1 MDSCREAI
9 GEEKLRMQEEL
20 QELCRQAANG
30 EFPLLQTAEYAEAP
44 MAPVAPISNF
54 DPNAMSF
61 NPNAMN
67 FANFDPNAISFDP
80 NAVSFDPNAVSFD
93 PKVTYENYEAYL
105 PYEGLEGTFPLPEVT
120 PEPKPGPVGLALTSL
135 VPAPV
140 PMPVGPVRQD
150 TGSTGFQWQAS
161 SDKLSK
167 SLEKTM
173 SGNSEKIAIDDWM
186 PSGLDE
192 FVKLRLHHA
201 CTTGFLLKDEQSALQ
216 KTLQGLKAYVPEEQ
230 RVVIQKFLG
239 PSYDDFRSIVNKL
252 FWLQRCMEYCRSSS
266 KKSERIVAD
275 SPQERLLLALNE
287 HALRESALSD
297 ECWTT
302 FEMFPPPLQ
311 DMVVQAVAASLPMKT
326 EKDLSQHF
334 AHLAVNEESI
344 YNLEAREKEQPIVT
358 QESGEAYS
366 DSQYNELLRQ
376 LLINHRNAEMSVLQL
391 LSEEAPGNKATPSLL
406 HVHLATQEARRGR
419 SAEVISLLHAAAAC
433 GLSRLCARFLAEG
446 LDVNERTGHQH
457 FSPLHLA
464 ASNGNVRATQTL
476 LASGAFPWLLDDS
489 GKTPLYHV
497 VTSLPES
504 STAEQ
509 KMLLQICQLLVFGM
523 LQASDEHELL
533 VESALEILQ
542 QSELSW
548 LLQLHHR
555 MRNLQNLN
563 PQVFT
568 PKILV
573 ELAQMHYETLNMLL
587 AFFDGDRCKL
597 TVPDEAL
604 PLEFAAALQSEF
616 IQEQEQ
622 LRRKVNILAKV
633 LDLSKSAINYL
644 ASMPLQA
651 LEYAMKCFQLEE
663 RVPGVYAPLLPEEKD
678 GEGETV
684 VEEVPRHMNLR
695 NAPKRTA
702 GILQKWD
709 SERGF
714 GFIHEEDDTC
724 EEPTNI
730 FLHRSNL
737 MGSTPGHPVDVVE
750 GRRISFIPGFQDGRA
765 RAMNAAMI
773 DDEFNV
779 DSRHLK
785 RPKKAKPLDAIK
797 EKKLARLRED
807 AEKEEHPLSKSFLQ
821 FLCTPEVQTSIQD
834 KRQEGEAWFRTVGL
848 LKLGPGRRDDA
859 LWRKEVDRRIDIF
872 MEKTGAPMTKK
883 DMDFRCKR
891 FLMEFCMRYNVIR
904 VSEALAMVEKSTA
917 GKRRDE
923 VRSWPAYVATLLRRF
938 DPTVTLERKPNA
950 KAEPKKAAGKDDDKG
965 EVEEKWEEQKEESAS
980 EASIAEGSDDVETF
994 VPATAAPGAEFAFQ

>member
-1 MDSCREAI
+1 
-9 GEEKLRMQEEL
+9 
-20 QELCRQAANG
+20 
-30 EFPLLQTAEYAEAP
+30 
-44 MAPVAPISNF
+44 
-54 DPNAMSF
+54 
-61 NPNAMN
+61 
-67 FANFDPNAISFDP
+67 
-80 NAVSFDPNAVSFD
+80 
-93 PKVTYENYEAYL
+93 
-105 PYEGLEGTFPLPEVT
+105 
-120 PEPKPGPVGLALTSL
+120 
-135 VPAPV
+135 
-140 PMPVGPVRQD
+140 
-150 TGSTGFQWQAS
+150 
-161 SDKLSK
+161 
-167 SLEKTM
+167 
-173 SGNSEKIAIDDWM
+173 
-186 PSGLDE
+186 
-192 FVKLRLHHA
+192 
-201 CTTGFLLKDEQSALQ
+201 
-216 KTLQGLKAYVPEEQ
+216 
-230 RVVIQKFLG
+230 
-239 PSYDDFRSIVNKL
+239 
-252 FWLQRCMEYCRSSS
+252 
-266 KKSERIVAD
+266 
-275 SPQERLLLALNE
+275 
-287 HALRESALSD
+287 
-297 ECWTT
+297 
-302 FEMFPPPLQ
+302 
-311 DMVVQAVAASLPMKT
+311 
-326 EKDLSQHF
+326 
-334 AHLAVNEESI
+334 
-344 YNLEAREKEQPIVT
+344 
-358 QESGEAYS
+358 
-366 DSQYNELLRQ
+366 
-376 LLINHRNAEMSVLQL
+376 
-391 LSEEAPGNKATPSLL
+391 
-406 HVHLATQEARRGR
+406 
-419 SAEVISLLHAAAAC
+419 
-433 GLSRLCARFLAEG
+433 
-446 LDVNERTGHQH
+446 
-457 FSPLHLA
+457 
-464 ASNGNVRATQTL
+464 
-476 LASGAFPWLLDDS
+476 
-489 GKTPLYHV
+489 
-497 VTSLPES
+497 
-504 STAEQ
+504 
-509 KMLLQICQLLVFGM
+509 
-523 LQASDEHELL
+523 
-533 VESALEILQ
+533 
-542 QSELSW
+542 
-548 LLQLHHR
+548 
-555 MRNLQNLN
+555 
-563 PQVFT
+563 
-568 PKILV
+568 
-573 ELAQMHYETLNMLL
+573 MLL

-684 VEEVPRHMNLR
+684 VEEANTGWHPKMHSSERERESPRNLR

-904 VSEALAMVEKSTA
+904 VSEALAMVEKMLSLNLKGFQSRSTA

-965 EVEEKWEEQKEESAS
+965 EPEEKWEEQKEESAS